1 MSEHWKDQAP
11 GEVLPSAPTD
21 EEALAGGP
29 ATGVA
34 PLQQATSRRNW
45 FVLLPLVLFGG
56 LAAVF
61 LTQLVAGN
69 DPSEIPSVL
78 IGKTAPETR
87 LPPLEGVKTATG
99 EATPGLD
106 LTGFGDGR
114 PTLVNVFA
122 SWCGPC
128 RQEHPLLMELG
139 RDPRVRL
146 VAINYKDKPENA
158 RKFLAA
164 LGNPYAAIGVDPDG
178 TATIDWGVY
187 GVPESF
193 LVAADGEILYKQTG
207 PFTPQ
212 SIETGLMPALEQ
224 AMVREPTA
232 KAPTS

>member
-1 MSEHWKDQAP
+1 MSERSKD
-11 GEVLPSAPTD
+11 
-21 EEALAGGP
+21 EALEKALPQVPADGETVAGNAAPSRP
-29 ATGVA
+29 AKA
-34 PLQQATSRRNW
+34 RRNW
-45 FVLLPLVLFGG
+45 LVLLPLVLFGG

-61 LTQLVAGN
+61 LTQLRSGA
-69 DPSEIPSVL
+69 DPSKIPSVL

-87 LPPLEGVKTATG
+87 LPPLEGIRTATG
-99 EATPGLD
+99 QATPGLD

-128 RQEHPLLMELG
+128 RQEHPLLMQLG
-139 RDPRVRL
+139 RDPRFKL
-146 VAINYKDKPENA
+146 VAINYKDKPDNA
-158 RKFLAA
+158 HKFLST

-178 TATIDWGVY
+178 TTTIDWGVY

-193 LVAADGEILYKQTG
+193 LVAPDGEILYKQTG

-212 SIETGLMPALEQ
+212 SIESGLMPALKK
-224 AMVREPTA
+224 AMTREP